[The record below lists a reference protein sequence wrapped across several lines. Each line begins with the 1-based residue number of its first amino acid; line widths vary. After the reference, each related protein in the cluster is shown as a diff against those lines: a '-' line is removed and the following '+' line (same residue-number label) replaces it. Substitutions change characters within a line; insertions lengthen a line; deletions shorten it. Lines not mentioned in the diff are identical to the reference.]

1 MKVGFKL
8 VLMTLPFVML
18 GVGFVAYTVTTK
30 PAPAQEDVAE
40 RAVAVRFIE
49 ARKTAISPRAS
60 GFGLI
65 TPARS
70 YEAIA
75 QVSGTAEY
83 VNPLLKVG
91 NILPEGAVLLRLSD
105 SDYKLAQAQAQAN
118 IRAAEARLVEVSV
131 SQSNLKIGLE
141 IEQETLELKAREV
154 ERLRVLFDAGT
165 TSQAA
170 YDGVR
175 AAHLAQ
181 RQKMQSLENSLALIP
196 TQRQVQVEQIAVYQ
210 ASLKI
215 AELNLQRTELRLP
228 FAGRVAA
235 VSVEVGQLVRSGQ
248 TIASFD
254 GIDAAEVTAQIPA
267 ADLKRLFRQMGDSSR
282 GNTLN
287 PVALARILSEISIEA
302 RVLLRL
308 GNEYVEWPATVDRIS
323 NAIDPKTG
331 TIGVIVRIDNAYT
344 SARPGTRPPL
354 TRGMFVEAIL
364 QAVPVK
370 AIPLPRSALR
380 DGMVM
385 IVDADNRLRLVPVDI
400 DFMQDRLAVIS
411 GGLDEG
417 AKIVVSNPVPMIEG
431 MLLDLHPDR
440 EFMQELTRAGAEK

>member
-8 VLMTLPFVML
+8 ILMTLPLVLL
-18 GVGFVAYTVTTK
+18 GVGFVAFTVSTK

-40 RAVAVRFIE
+40 RAVAVRVIT
-49 ARKTAISPRAS
+49 AQTTAIYPRAS

-83 VNPLLKVG
+83 VSPLLKVG
-91 NILPEGAVLLRLSD
+91 DILPEGAVLLRISD

-118 IRAAEARLVEVSV
+118 IRAAEARLAEISV
-131 SQSNLKIGLE
+131 SQSNLNTALE
-141 IEQETLELKAREV
+141 IERETLDLKVREV
-154 ERLRVLFDAGT
+154 ERLQKLVTAGT
-165 TSQAA
+165 ASQAA
-170 YDGVR
+170 FDGVR
-175 AAHLAQ
+175 AAFLAQ
-181 RQKMQSLENSLALIP
+181 RQKVQGLKNSLALIP
-196 TQRQVQVEQIAVYQ
+196 TQKQVQVEQIAVYQ

-228 FAGRVAA
+228 FAGRVAT

-248 TIASFD
+248 TVAGFD
-254 GIDAAEVTAQIPA
+254 GVEAAEVTAQIPA
-267 ADLKRLFRQMGDSSR
+267 ADLKKLFRQPANMTGKAT
-282 GNTLN
+282 GN
-287 PVALARILSEISIEA
+287 PAALSQVLSQISIDA

-308 GNEYVEWPATVDRIS
+308 GDEYVQWPASVDRIS

-331 TIGVIVRIDNAYT
+331 TIGVIVRIDNAYA

-354 TRGMFVEAIL
+354 TRGMFVEAVL
-364 QAVPVK
+364 QAAPVR

-385 IVDADNRLRLVPVDI
+385 VVGANNRLRLVPVE
-400 DFMQDRLAVIS
+400 R
-411 GGLDEG
+411 
-417 AKIVVSNPVPMIEG
+417 
-431 MLLDLHPDR
+431 
-440 EFMQELTRAGAEK
+440 

>member
-1 MKVGFKL
+1 MRVGFKL
-8 VLMTLPFVML
+8 ITMTLPIILL
-18 GVGFVAYTVTTK
+18 GVGFVAYTISSK
-30 PAPAQEDVAE
+30 PAPAQEDLAE
-40 RAVAVRFIE
+40 RAVAVRIVE

-70 YEAIA
+70 YDAIA

-91 NILPEGAVLLRLSD
+91 GILPEGAVLLRLSD

-118 IRAAEARLVEVSV
+118 IRAAQARLAEISV
-131 SQSNLKIGLE
+131 SQSNLKSALE
-141 IEQETLELKAREV
+141 IEQETLDLKAREV
-154 ERLRVLFDAGT
+154 ARLRRLFDAGT
-165 TSQAA
+165 ASEAA

-175 AAHLAQ
+175 AAYLAQ
-181 RQKMQSLENSLALIP
+181 RQKVQGLTSSLALIP
-196 TQRQVQVEQIAVYQ
+196 TQKQSQIEQIAVYQ

-215 AELNLQRTELRLP
+215 AELNLGRTELRLP

-248 TIASFD
+248 TIAAFD

-267 ADLKRLFRQMGDSSR
+267 AQLKKLFRQLGGKT
-282 GNTLN
+282 GNDTQN
-287 PVALARILSEISIEA
+287 PVALSQILSGNDIDA

-308 GNEYVEWPATVDRIS
+308 GNEYVQWPATVDRIS
-323 NAIDPKTG
+323 NEIDPKTG
-331 TIGVIVRIDNAYT
+331 TIGVIVRIDDAYT

-364 QAVPVK
+364 QAAPIQ

-380 DGMVM
+380 DGRVM
-385 IVDADNRLRLVPVDI
+385 IADADNRLRLVPVSV
-400 DFMQDRLAVIS
+400 DFVQDRLAVIS
-411 GGLDEG
+411 GGIDEG
-417 AKIVVSNPVPMIEG
+417 ARIVVSNPVPLIEG
-431 MLLDLHPDR
+431 LLLELHPDQAL
-440 EFMQELTRAGAEK
+440 MQELGLAGAEK